1 MKTPKHHIFV
11 CGGFRLKGDAQGVCG
26 KKGSVSLLQYLET
39 ELCDRD
45 LEDVVVS
52 STGCLKQCD
61 KGPILMVYPEGYW
74 YGSVDEDTVDE
85 ILDALE
91 SGEAASEY
99 LLTSNP

>member
-1 MKTPKHHIFV
+1 
-11 CGGFRLKGDAQGVCG
+11 
-26 KKGSVSLLQYLET
+26 
-39 ELCDRD
+39 
-45 LEDVVVS
+45 
-52 STGCLKQCD
+52 
-61 KGPILMVYPEGYW
+61 MVYPEGYW